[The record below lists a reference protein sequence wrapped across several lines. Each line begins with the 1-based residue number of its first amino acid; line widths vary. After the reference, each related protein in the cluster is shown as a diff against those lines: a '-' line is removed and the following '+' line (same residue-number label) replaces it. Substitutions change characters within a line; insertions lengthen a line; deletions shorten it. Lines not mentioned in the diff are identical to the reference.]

1 MGEEAAEEG
10 GSASGAGL
18 FPLPPVTVV
27 AGHYGAGKTNF
38 SINLALD
45 AAARGY
51 DVVLADLDVVN
62 PYFRSSDYRGLL
74 EERGVRVIA
83 PVMAGT
89 TLDSPSISGQV
100 STAIDEA
107 QREWDQDPASA
118 RGAGTGPTKRVPQR
132 SEDCS
137 SDWAPPRHQGRRALI
152 IDAGGDDVGATALGR
167 FAPSIA
173 RSPYALLYL
182 VNRCRNLTQQPAEA
196 VSVLR
201 EIEAKARLRA
211 TAVVNNTHLKQDTD
225 EGTIALGV
233 PFARAVADELGLPL
247 ACTTVP
253 APLADRESALTG
265 PNGSPQ
271 TLYPV
276 QVYVRT
282 PWE

>member
-1 MGEEAAEEG
+1 MVA
-10 GSASGAGL
+10 
-18 FPLPPVTVV
+18 PLGMTGVPVVV
-27 AGHYGAGKTNF
+27 VCGHYGVGKTNLTL
-38 SINLALD
+38 NVALD
-45 AAARGY
+45 AAATGRA
-51 DVVLADLDVVN
+51 VTVIDLDVVN
-62 PYFRSSDYRGLL
+62 PFFRSSDYRALL
-74 EERGVRVIA
+74 DERGIRLVA
-83 PVMAGT
+83 PVFAGT
-89 TLDSPSISGQV
+89 NVDGPSLSGAIEP
-100 STAIDEA
+100 AIDGA
-107 QREWDQDPASA
+107 QRAWRDGDERPL
-118 RGAGTGPTKRVPQR
+118 TV
-132 SEDCS
+132 
-137 SDWAPPRHQGRRALI
+137 
-152 IDAGGDDVGATALGR
+152 IDVGGDDVGATALGR
-167 FAPSIA
+167 FAPAIA
-173 RSPYALLYL
+173 RAPYALLYV

-253 APLADRESALTG
+253 ARLADRESALTG
-265 PNGSPQ
+265 PNGDPQ

>member
-137 SDWAPPRHQGRRALI
+137 SDWAP
-152 IDAGGDDVGATALGR
+152 
-167 FAPSIA
+167 A
-173 RSPYALLYL
+173 RP
-182 VNRCRNLTQQPAEA
+182 
-196 VSVLR
+196 
-201 EIEAKARLRA
+201 
-211 TAVVNNTHLKQDTD
+211 
-225 EGTIALGV
+225 
-233 PFARAVADELGLPL
+233 
-247 ACTTVP
+247 P
-253 APLADRESALTG
+253 APPAQVPREPSRW
-265 PNGSPQ
+265 GSP
-271 TLYPV
+271 P
-276 QVYVRT
+276 RAR
-282 PWE
+282 